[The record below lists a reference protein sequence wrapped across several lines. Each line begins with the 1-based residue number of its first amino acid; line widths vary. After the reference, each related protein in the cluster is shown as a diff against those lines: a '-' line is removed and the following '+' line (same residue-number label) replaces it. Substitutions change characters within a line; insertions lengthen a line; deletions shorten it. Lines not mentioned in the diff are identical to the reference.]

1 MSHGS
6 GRTSQLDEQDTP
18 GSASS
23 GGILQMLGNLLSLKE
38 DCNDPDDKA
47 LSDRELVASLEA
59 KLRVAQSVQKATEE
73 TLKAERDASEEERKA
88 WQKERTRLQGSLDAA
103 LEVLATRLPPTASP
117 HAAAKLAAKSALVQ
131 ALSSVSEQDSSAELS
146 ISTDSD
152 PSKTWLS
159 DESVERRN
167 CEGTLAPG

>member
-1 MSHGS
+1 
-6 GRTSQLDEQDTP
+6 
-18 GSASS
+18 
-23 GGILQMLGNLLSLKE
+23 MLGNLLSLKE

-59 KLRVAQSVQKATEE
+59 KLGVVQSVQKATEE
-73 TLKAERDASEEERKA
+73 TLKAERDAFEEERKA

-131 ALSSVSEQDSSAELS
+131 ALSSVSEQDVADSSAELS

-152 PSKTWLS
+152 PSRHWCS
-159 DESVERRN
+159 DESLERRN
-167 CEGTLAPG
+167 